1 MRQVCLAPGRGEAVA
16 ESPAAGSVIGH
27 TIAMWLMRQTAVME
41 TELLYLRDAYLQ
53 HFTATIVAISDDAV
67 ALDRTAFYPTGGGQP
82 HDTGT
87 VGPLTVTDVR
97 KDDGLVWHT
106 VGHEA
111 PAWLPVVG
119 STVDCVIDWPRR
131 HALMRTHTALHVLC
145 GVIWN
150 EWRVPV
156 TGGNMEPLSARMDF
170 EFDPLPEGFAVTVE
184 ALVNAELAADRP
196 IEVGF
201 LPRDTAVHDEDLI
214 RTKVNMI
221 PEAVSEIR
229 VVDIVGLDKQAD
241 GGTHVRTTGEVGRIR
256 VVKTENKG
264 KGNKR
269 IRLEIVDA

>member
-1 MRQVCLAPGRGEAVA
+1 VTTLPVDDNQGM
-16 ESPAAGSVIGH
+16 
-27 TIAMWLMRQTAVME
+27 T
-41 TELLYLRDAYLQ
+41 TELLHLRDAYLTE
-53 HFTATIVAISDDAV
+53 FDATVIEVRDHAV

-87 VGPLTVTDVR
+87 LGDAPVVDVRTDV
-97 KDDGLVWHT
+97 DGVWH
-106 VGHEA
+106 VLADGADA
-111 PAWLPVVG
+111 PAVG
-119 STVDCVIDWPRR
+119 SAVRGQVDWARR

-170 EFDPLPEGFAVTVE
+170 EFDPLPDGFGPRVE
-184 ALVNAELAADRP
+184 QLVNDALAADHP
-196 IEVGF
+196 IAVAF
-201 LPRDTAVHDEDLI
+201 LPRSTAVEDADLI

-221 PEAVSEIR
+221 PETVSEIR

-241 GGTHVRTTGEVGRIR
+241 GGTHVRSTAEVGRIR
-256 VVKTENKG
+256 VVKLENKG

-269 IRLEIVDA
+269 VRLEVIDA